1 MPYRL
6 VKILGKD
13 KSNPFEIAVQKIKHR
28 EMEQKRKKQEYK
40 WENKTWMAR
49 VSIFCLYFLI
59 QLSLT

>member
-13 KSNPFEIAVQKIKHR
+13 KSNSFEIAVQKIKHR

-40 WENKTWMAR
+40 WENR
-49 VSIFCLYFLI
+49 VWV
-59 QLSLT
+59 